1 MFSCALLTM
10 KLRKILILLL
20 PILIVLYSCRK
31 RNTIAV
37 LTDDKLCEAI
47 AIKDSAL
54 CFLSTIDTLS
64 NFSEEET
71 KRLAMLRAIAY
82 YYGQGDALGDSV
94 ATDLIDYWSEQKSLS
109 RALANLCAGL
119 IFEANGQEEKA
130 LPCYVQAAN
139 DLKGS
144 SKWGA
149 LSTVYTRWGW
159 LLRTEPPYTEAQVK
173 LELAG
178 RYARQIKDNSRLA
191 QICGM
196 KGWAWLFYGDLQRSK
211 TLFDEGVAIATKNH
225 CNNLGWLLKSK
236 ASACE
241 MMHQHKEALRYVNEA
256 IAESKKED
264 KSLLGIKGTCFI
276 GLGQYDSARYYID
289 KGHLEDHYYQ
299 KASYYSELSSLEE
312 VQKNYSEA
320 LRYHKLYSLYVDST
334 YEEDRRL
341 ALAQADRRY
350 NYAAVSAERDRYA
363 LDSQRK
369 TALII
374 ALFAV
379 VCAVGIGA
387 LYLHQIYRR
396 RTKDALRMKENLL
409 EQTLAQVKE
418 RNYQLMETKQ
428 TAQDKEMELL
438 STLSYKDEQLAV
450 LRRQQRELKERILHT
465 NEVIRKIESL
475 NRMNEKNKISSARD
489 IALSEIE
496 RQNLI
501 DSTNLC
507 YDNFVDRLKSR
518 FNDLNIDDVCL
529 CCMLKL
535 KVTAQDQAILLQIS
549 DSTLRTRKYRLK
561 KKKMQLTDDFETLDD
576 FIHIF

>member
-1 MFSCALLTM
+1 M
-10 KLRKILILLL
+10 KLRRIFILLL
-20 PILIVLYSCRK
+20 PVLIALYSCRK
-31 RNTIAV
+31 GNTVAV

-47 AIKDSAL
+47 AVKDSAL
-54 CFLSTIDTLS
+54 HFLAKVDTSLQ
-64 NFSEEET
+64 FTEEENL
-71 KRLAMLRAIAY
+71 RLAMLRAIAY
-82 YYGQGDALGDSV
+82 YYGKGEALDDSV
-94 ATDLIDYWSEQKSLS
+94 AADLIDYWNGSRSLS
-109 RALANLCAGL
+109 RAMANLCAGL
-119 IFEANGQEEKA
+119 IFESNGEEDKA

-139 DLKGS
+139 DLEGS
-144 SKWGA
+144 YKWGA

-159 LLRTEPPYTEAQVK
+159 LLRTEPPYTEAQKK
-173 LELAG
+173 LEMAG
-178 RYARQIKDNSRLA
+178 IYARRLKDSSRLA

-196 KGWAWLFYGDLQRSK
+196 KGWAWLFYGDLQRSM
-211 TLFDEGVAIATKNH
+211 TFFDEGVAIATKYH
-225 CNNLGWLLKSK
+225 CGNLGWLLKSK

-241 MMHQHKEALRYVNEA
+241 MLHRHKDALRYVNEA
-256 IAESKKED
+256 IAANKKED

-334 YEEDRRL
+334 YEEDRKL
-341 ALAQADRRY
+341 ALLQADRRY

-379 VCAVGIGA
+379 ICAAGIGI
-387 LYLHQIYRR
+387 LYLRQTYRR
-396 RTKDALRMKENLL
+396 RTRDALRMKENLL
-409 EQTLAQVKE
+409 EQSLAQVKE
-418 RNYQLMETKQ
+418 RNYQLMVTKQ

-450 LRRQQRELKERILHT
+450 LRRQQRELKESILHT

-475 NRMNEKNKISSARD
+475 NRMNEKNKISSAKN

-518 FNDLNIDDVCL
+518 FDDLNIDDICL

-561 KKKMQLTDDFETLDD
+561 KKKMQLADDFETLDD
-576 FIHIF
+576 FIRIF